1 MEEGK
6 GGGGE
11 SARASSSFV
20 SVGGRQR
27 FTVELRPGET
37 TIVSWKKLV
46 KDATKVAVPI
56 SVPEPPADAHLAL
69 EARLAPVRPSSIV
82 PISKLSVFSKYTPK
96 NHLRAHL
103 CLCI

>member
-1 MEEGK
+1 MEEGM
-6 GGGGE
+6 GGGRE

-46 KDATKVAVPI
+46 KDTTKVAVPT
-56 SVPEPPADAHLAL
+56 SVPEPPVNAHPAL
-69 EARLAPVRPSSIV
+69 EARLDPVRTRSII
-82 PISKLSVFSKYTPK
+82 PISKLQVFSKYTPM
-96 NHLRAHL
+96 N
-103 CLCI
+103 